1 MFLITVLHIT
11 VCIAL
16 IIIVLLQAGKGAD
29 IGASLGGAGS
39 QTLFGTTGSATMI
52 SKITTGIAIL
62 FMLTSLTLAY
72 SSGKSGKG
80 SLMETVKPVSEKTI
94 PATDTDKPVSEK
106 TIPATDTAQATE
118 KKPLTEEKAKEN
130 VEAAT
135 APVKETPP
143 ADK

>member
-39 QTLFGTTGSATMI
+39 QTLFGTTGSATMV

-72 SSGKSGKG
+72 SSGKSAKG
-80 SLMETVKPVSEKTI
+80 SLMDSVKPASEKTI
-94 PATDTDKPVSEK
+94 PATEAAP
-106 TIPATDTAQATE
+106 ATE
-118 KKPLTEEKAKEN
+118 KAPLTEEKATEN
-130 VEAAT
+130 VEPTAAQ
-135 APVKETPP
+135 VKEAPK
-143 ADK
+143 ADDK

>member
-1 MFLITVLHIT
+1 MFLITVLHVT
-11 VCIAL
+11 VCLAL

-62 FMLTSLTLAY
+62 FMVTSLTLAY
-72 SSGKSGKG
+72 SSGKTGNG
-80 SLMETVKPVSEKTI
+80 SVIDATKTTSETTA
-94 PATDTDKPVSEK
+94 PAAEAKKET
-106 TIPATDTAQATE
+106 TAPMATE
-118 KKPLTEEKAKEN
+118 KATEKTST
-130 VEAAT
+130 EAAP
-135 APVKETPP
+135 AATPA

>member
-1 MFLITVLHIT
+1 MFLITVLHVT

-72 SSGKSGKG
+72 SSGKTAKG
-80 SLMETVKPVSEKTI
+80 SLMDNVTPASEKTAPVTAPAADTA
-94 PATDTDKPVSEK
+94 PATEAAPAATDKTADSTAPASAPAEK
-106 TIPATDTAQATE
+106 TPA
-118 KKPLTEEKAKEN
+118 
-130 VEAAT
+130 
-135 APVKETPP
+135 
-143 ADK
+143 ADNK